1 MSRVRRRGPSLVA
14 ALAVLVGSASGQ
26 QWYNHPELDWQTFET
41 EHFLIHFHQGT
52 ERSAREAATVA
63 EKVYG
68 PITRMYNFE
77 PAAKTHLIIK
87 DVDDDSNG
95 LAYFYDNKIEIWAR
109 PLDYD
114 LRGSHRW
121 MQGVI
126 THEFVHIIQLATS
139 MKFSH
144 RVPGLYLQWI
154 DYEDEKREDVLY
166 GYPNVLVSY
175 AYPGVNI
182 PPWFA
187 EGVAEFMYPGA
198 NYDYWDSHRDMLLRD
213 RVLGHNLL
221 SLAGM
226 SSFGKRGIGNESA
239 YNQGFAFVTYLAERF
254 GPQVLEKVAREMST
268 PWAVSMNRALRRA
281 TGVSG
286 KQLYRDWSAE
296 LEESYFQRM
305 QAVLD
310 NPVTGEVLVKE
321 GTANL
326 HPVWRPGR
334 RSFAYLS
341 NREADYFSQTNLYL
355 YDLATGES
363 EKLADGVR
371 SAPCWSV
378 DGERIYYAARGEPDK
393 TGARWLDLYVY
404 DLEEESE
411 ERLTHGRRVTSPI
424 LVGADSLMAYLTVYD
439 GTSNIRL
446 LDLATGADS
455 ALTNFSDGI
464 YLFSLTWDQSANLL
478 ICDANTNHGR
488 ELLAVALS
496 DGEARPYLPRW
507 PVLAADAREPD
518 QSAGGLVLGSD
529 ASGIFNLYLLGADG
543 REGYITNTT
552 GGAFMPSMSA
562 DGEVLYSL
570 YADGGYKI
578 AHLPEPQLL
587 DEQAVGYAPDY
598 WRRWPTSPLETGD
611 GALVARDYVET
622 MSRPFILP
630 RLMVDYGTVKP
641 GFYFYA
647 NEVINR
653 LFMFGGASINRLRDT
668 DYFLIFEFSRL
679 KPTLYAEIYTVQR
692 HVSQGFDY
700 YAYRGTNNLRFNLL
714 EGVVGGRLPLGL
726 HRFWLEA
733 SHSRYRETV
742 YPEVEGL
749 SYPSF
754 SFDYFIGSSL
764 TARWRYSARPPEYG
778 GNMFPTKGYELGLEL
793 RAEKNDLVGGFG
805 INEDYG
811 TLEPK
816 FVANNTVKLLL
827 NFRRNFALHRRNKIG
842 ATYQVNLGWLSNQKV
857 DDFFYFFGGG
867 LPGLRGSTYYDSTAQ
882 GPNLMIQTLSL
893 RVPVLLERHIPLAQL
908 IVQNASLGGIL
919 QLGDAFSGSWLENR
933 YRWSAGL
940 ELRLSGY
947 SFYVFPF
954 ALSYEIHTMLEGDQG
969 NYRHYFSL
977 LFDFQ

>member
-1 MSRVRRRGPSLVA
+1 MSPVFRRSALV
-14 ALAVLVGSASGQ
+14 LVVTAVLATGVSGQ
-26 QWYNHPELDWQTFET
+26 QWYNHPELEWQTFET

-68 PITRMYNFE
+68 PITRLYNYE
-77 PAAKTHLIIK
+77 PPAKTHLIIK

-95 LAYFYDNKIEIWAR
+95 LAYFFENKIEIWAR

-121 MQGVI
+121 IQGVI
-126 THEFVHIIQLATS
+126 THEFVHIIQLAAS

-198 NYDYWDSHRDMLLRD
+198 SYDYWDSHRDMLLRD
-213 RVLGHNLL
+213 RVLGDNLL

-239 YNQGFAFVTYLAERF
+239 YNQGFAFVTYLAQRF
-254 GPQVLEKVAREMST
+254 GPPVLEKIAREMST
-268 PWAVSMNRALRRA
+268 PWAVSMNRALRRV
-281 TGVSG
+281 TGTSG
-286 KQLYRDWSAE
+286 KQLYREWSAA
-296 LEESYFQRM
+296 LEESYFQRT
-305 QAVLD
+305 QAVKN
-310 NPVTGEVLVKE
+310 NPVTGEVLVGE
-321 GTANL
+321 GTANM
-326 HPVWRPGR
+326 HPVWRPGW

-341 NREADYFSQTNLYL
+341 NREFDYFGQTNLYL
-355 YDLATGES
+355 YDFATGKS
-363 EKLADGVR
+363 EKLAESVR
-371 SAPCWSV
+371 SAPCWSL
-378 DGERIYYAARGEPDK
+378 DGEQIYYAARGDPDR

-404 DLEEESE
+404 DLQDESE
-411 ERLTHGRRVTSPI
+411 ERLTHGKRATSPI
-424 LVGADSLMAYLTVYD
+424 LVGDGGMLAYLTVYD

-446 LDLATGADS
+446 LDLETGADS

-464 YLFSLTWDQSANLL
+464 YLYSLSWDQSDSLL
-478 ICDANTNHGR
+478 LCDANTTHGR
-488 ELLAVALS
+488 DLLAVALS
-496 DGEARPYLPRW
+496 DGEARPYLPGS
-507 PVLAADAREPD
+507 PVLAADTREPD
-518 QSAGGLVLGSD
+518 QGPGGLVLGSD
-529 ASGIFNLYLLGADG
+529 ASGIFNLYLLDADG
-543 REGYITNTT
+543 RQGYITNTT
-552 GGAFMPSMSA
+552 GGAFMPAMNA

-578 AHLPEPQLL
+578 AYLPEPRLL
-587 DEQAVGYAPDY
+587 DEEAVGYAPDY
-598 WRRWPTSPLETGD
+598 WRQWPALPLETTD
-611 GALVARDYVET
+611 TSLAANDYVET

-630 RLMVDYGTVKP
+630 RLMIDYGTVKP
-641 GFYFYA
+641 GFYLYA

-653 LFMFGGASINRLRDT
+653 LFLFGGASINRLGDT
-668 DYFLIFEFSRL
+668 DYFLMFEFSRF
-679 KPTLYAEIYTVQR
+679 KPTLYTEIYAVQR

-700 YAYRGTNNLRFNLL
+700 YAYQGTNDLRFNLL

-742 YPEVEGL
+742 VQKLATLQG
-749 SYPSF
+749 SI
-754 SFDYFIGSSL
+754 SFDYFVGSTL

-778 GNMFPTKGYELGLEL
+778 GNMFPSKGFELGLEL

-811 TLEPK
+811 TLAPE
-816 FVANNTVKLLL
+816 FVANNTLKLLL
-827 NFRRNFALHRRNKIG
+827 NFRRNFALYRRNKIG
-842 ATYQVNLGWLSNQKV
+842 ATYQVDLGWLSNQEV

-867 LPGLRGSTYYDSTAQ
+867 LPGLRGSTYYDSTSQ

-908 IVQNASLGGIL
+908 IVQNTSIGGIV
-919 QLGDAFSGSWLENR
+919 QLGDAFSGSWLGNR

-940 ELRLSGY
+940 ELRLAGY

-954 ALSYEIHTMLEGDQG
+954 ALSYEIHTMLEGDRG